1 MRRLALAE
9 RLCEVQKASDEKL
22 TPRLGELMELSGPVP
37 KTVVGHP

>member
-9 RLCEVQKASDEKL
+9 RLCEVQKASDEELASGL
-22 TPRLGELMELSGPVP
+22 TELVGRRPGGA